1 MRQKVLG
8 MLLIMLL
15 LSEGL
20 LLYEYLEVSYELEK
34 VRALLYVVLGKPVE
48 S

>member
-1 MRQKVLG
+1 MKPKILA
-8 MLLIMLL
+8 LLLVVLL

-20 LLYEYLEVSYELEK
+20 LLYEYLEVSAELEK
-34 VRALLYVVLGKPVE
+34 VRALLHVVLGEPVK

>member
-1 MRQKVLG
+1 MRPRTLG
-8 MLLIMLL
+8 MLLLVLL

-20 LLYEYLEVSYELEK
+20 LLYEYMEVSAELDK
-34 VRALLYVVLGKPVE
+34 VRALLHVVLGEPVE